1 MYNAGELNF
10 LRKVFEKS
18 NIPVSVGQSEHRLDE
33 MLSDVPGELLLR
45 IGDEGLSIGDIEKRL
60 EPSTVYRRTDAFGI
74 CCIYFKCQTRH
85 GVELFFIGPYLRE
98 KMSREDILELCERE
112 SIGPK
117 HHRLLTMY
125 YSSLPLLED
134 SSPLYSMLDVFC
146 ENAFEKSSFS
156 VTDISDAVSFDSVIS
171 MVREKVEPSG
181 EALSLKLME
190 QRYEYENE
198 LMSAVA
204 SGDIKR
210 GTTLFS
216 AVSDSVFEHRIS
228 DKLRSTKNYAIIMNT
243 LMRKAAER
251 GGVHPIYIDALSAS
265 FSQRIEQAPSTA
277 DIYALMK
284 DMYTEYCRLVRKEAG
299 KEYSPI
305 VKRAVITIRAG
316 FSTGIT
322 PSSLAE
328 VCGVSPGYLSSA
340 FKREVGKTVTEYIRD
355 ERIKHAKVLLE
366 TTNLQIQTVA
376 LFCGMDDVQYF
387 SKIFKKEVGLS
398 PKEFRERAK
407 SREKA

>member
-1 MYNAGELNF
+1 MYNASELKF
-10 LRKVFEKS
+10 AVEVFAKS
-18 NIPVSVGQSEHRLDE
+18 NIPFRVASSKTL
-33 MLSDVPGELLLR
+33 LGELLSEIPDELLSR
-45 IGDEGLSIGDIEKRL
+45 IGGKQLKIGDIEKRL
-60 EPSTVYRRTDAFGI
+60 EPSCVYRRSDAFGI
-74 CCIYFKCQTRH
+74 SCIYFKSQTRR
-85 GVELFFIGPYLRE
+85 GTQLCFIGPYLRK
-98 KMSREDILELCERE
+98 KMSREDILELCEKE

-117 HHRLLTMY
+117 YHRLLTMY

-134 SSPLYSMLDVFC
+134 SSPLYSVLDAFC
-146 ENAFEKSSFS
+146 ERAFESSSFT
-156 VTDISDAVSFDSVIS
+156 VVDTGDAVSFDSVIS

-181 EALSLKLME
+181 EVLSLKLME

-210 GTTLFS
+210 GTNLFS
-216 AVSDSVFEHRIS
+216 AVSDAAFEHRIS

-251 GGVHPIYIDALSAS
+251 GGVHPIYIDALSSS

-299 KEYSPI
+299 KEYSPT
-305 VKRAVITIRAG
+305 VRRAVIMIRAS
-316 FSTGIT
+316 FSSGIT

-328 VCGVSPGYLSSA
+328 SCGVSAGYLSSA
-340 FKREVGKTVTEYIRD
+340 FKREVGMTVTDYIRS
-355 ERIKHAKVLLE
+355 ERIKHAKSLLE
-366 TTNLQIQTVA
+366 TTGLQIQTVA
-376 LFCGMDDVQYF
+376 LFCGVDDVQYF
-387 SKIFKKEVGLS
+387 TKIFKKEVGIS
-398 PKEFRERAK
+398 PKEYRERAK
-407 SREKA
+407 SGNKT